1 MKQSNRDQAKRDY
14 EKGMKYK
21 EIAEKYGVS
30 ISTVKSWKARYW
42 KNATSAKKVASKI
55 KKVATKSVDDL
66 VKDDGLTDK
75 QKQFCLLYLQS
86 FNATQAYM
94 KVYGADYDTART
106 EGSKNLAK
114 PNIKQHL
121 ANLKKDIGTSLHV
134 TAKDIAS
141 EYAKQ
146 AFSDI
151 GDYVRFGSWPEQLEV
166 YDADSE
172 RAIPLLDA
180 DGNEVVRHNS
190 YVYFNDDQRVDT
202 SLIKSVKMGKDG
214 PVVELYDKQKAMSEL
229 LKYLDTTDNDSSDR
243 TVIVDDIPDE

>member
-42 KNATSAKKVASKI
+42 KNATSSKKVASKI

-94 KVYGADYDTART
+94 KAYDVDYETSMT
-106 EGSKNLAK
+106 NGSRMLRNAQVKK
-114 PNIKQHL
+114 HL
-121 ANLKKDIGTSLHV
+121 ANLKKDISASLHV
-134 TAKDIAS
+134 TAEDIAS

-146 AFSDI
+146 AFSDV
-151 GDYVRFGSWPEQLEV
+151 GDYIRFGSWPEQLEI
-166 YDADSE
+166 YDADTE
-172 RAIPLLDA
+172 RSIPLLDA
-180 DGNEVVRHNS
+180 DGNTVIRHNS